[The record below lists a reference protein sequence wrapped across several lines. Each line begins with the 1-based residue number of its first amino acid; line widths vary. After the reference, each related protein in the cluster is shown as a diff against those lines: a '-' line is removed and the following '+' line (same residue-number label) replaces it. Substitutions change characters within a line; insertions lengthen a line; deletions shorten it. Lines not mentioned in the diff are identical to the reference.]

1 VVTVILMLIL
11 TGVVIKVSVDG
22 KLFGRAKEAVD
33 KTNTK
38 VAEIQGEVNRL
49 LDEWD
54 KIENGTAGGNGNTS
68 GNGNNAGDGNSDGD
82 GNQTGGNNTTGGGDT
97 EPEEPIVNR
106 SYLRVGEYVDY
117 KPDTAEAYSLPKNIT
132 GNSINQTIE
141 QDKNLKWRI
150 LNINEDGT
158 VDIISEQATRSLI
171 YFDRSSRI

>member
-1 VVTVILMLIL
+1 MLIL

-117 KPDTAEAYSLPKNIT
+117 KPDTAVNYQITAAESGNEAHSV
-132 GNSINQTIE
+132 Q

-150 LNINEDGT
+150 LSINEDGT
-158 VDIISEQATRSLI
+158 VDIISEQATSSPI
-171 YFDRSSRI
+171 NFCRSSRI